1 MSDDRRDDSRS
12 TRRDDTQSDDTTG
25 RIPDSSLDFGDEFG
39 VVKFADADDSQPAM
53 SVDSTDTAKL
63 PHWSDAPTGESPRFT
78 AEHPITPASTTPP
91 PVRQPAREGRVRIG
105 VDPTDPRSRPRSDT
119 HPTMRPATNPTVR
132 DRTNP
137 ATRDRTNPTVRERGG
152 SERQGNG
159 DVSGAERRQVI
170 GDRQPRRPAP
180 VRPEQVR
187 RRRAERSDSGTQPRP
202 VGRDRNLGSAVI
214 VGAVLAAL
222 FIGTS
227 MVGPAAVMALVVVV
241 LGVAALEFFVQTTT
255 RGINAPMIIGV
266 TACIAAPLGAYYMSH
281 LAMTM
286 VVSFAFLAGA
296 ITLIGSHEDEHSGA
310 LVSLGGLMFG
320 VVYVGLLGAYAAM
333 VLRMSNLTP
342 ALPDVGTDTLFIAVL
357 GIAANDIG
365 AYFVGSAIGRTPLRQ
380 SISPNKTFEG
390 LIGGTIATFAVVVV
404 IGMQSDTWNSLTEWL
419 LLALVIS
426 VFAPIGDLLES
437 VVKRALGIKDF
448 GTVLKGHGG
457 VLDRFDGVLVCLPAV
472 YFLAVT
478 LAPWSS

>member
-1 MSDDRRDDSRS
+1 MSDDRRDD
-12 TRRDDTQSDDTTG
+12 TQPERRDETQSDDTTG

-63 PHWSDAPTGESPRFT
+63 PHWSEAPTGESPRFT
-78 AEHPITPASTTPP
+78 AEQPVTPPTTPP
-91 PVRQPAREGRVRIG
+91 PVRQPARSGRVRIG

-119 HPTMRPATNPTVR
+119 HPTMRPVTNPTPRDRTNPTVR
-132 DRTNP
+132 DRTGG
-137 ATRDRTNPTVRERGG
+137 ERRA
-152 SERQGNG
+152 SA
-159 DVSGAERRQVI
+159 DVSGAERRPVI

-187 RRRAERSDSGTQPRP
+187 RRRPDRSDSGTQPRP

-227 MVGPAAVMALVVVV
+227 LVGPAAVMALVVVV
-241 LGVAALEFFVQTTT
+241 LGVAALEFFVQVSS

-281 LAMTM
+281 LAMAM
-286 VVSFAFLAGA
+286 VVAFAFLAGA
-296 ITLIGSHEDEHSGA
+296 IALIGSGEDEHSGA

-333 VLRMSNLTP
+333 VLRLSNLSP
-342 ALPDVGTDTLFIAVL
+342 ALPDIGTDTLFIAVL

-390 LIGGTIATFAVVVV
+390 LIGGTIATFTLVVV
-404 IGMQSDTWNSLTEWL
+404 IGLQSETWNSLTEWL
-419 LLALVIS
+419 LLAVVIS
-426 VFAPIGDLLES
+426 IFAPIGDLLES

-457 VLDRFDGVLVCLPAV
+457 VLDRFDGVLMSLPAV

>member
-1 MSDDRRDDSRS
+1 MSDDRRDD
-12 TRRDDTQSDDTTG
+12 TQPERRDETQSDDTTG

-63 PHWSDAPTGESPRFT
+63 PHWSEAPTGESPRFT
-78 AEHPITPASTTPP
+78 AEQPVTPPTTPP
-91 PVRQPAREGRVRIG
+91 PVRQPARSGRVRIG

-119 HPTMRPATNPTVR
+119 HPTMRPVTNPTPRDRTNPTVR
-132 DRTNP
+132 DRTGG
-137 ATRDRTNPTVRERGG
+137 ERRA
-152 SERQGNG
+152 SA
-159 DVSGAERRQVI
+159 DISGAERRPVI

-187 RRRAERSDSGTQPRP
+187 RRRPDRSDSGTQPRP

-227 MVGPAAVMALVVVV
+227 LVGPAAVMALVVVV
-241 LGVAALEFFVQTTT
+241 LGVAALEFFVQVSS

-281 LAMTM
+281 LAMAM
-286 VVSFAFLAGA
+286 VVAFAFLAGA
-296 ITLIGSHEDEHSGA
+296 IALIGSGEDEHSGA

-333 VLRMSNLTP
+333 VLRLSNLSP
-342 ALPDVGTDTLFIAVL
+342 ALPDIGTDTLFIAVL

-390 LIGGTIATFAVVVV
+390 LIGGTIATFTVVVV
-404 IGMQSDTWNSLTEWL
+404 IGLQSETWNSLTEWL
-419 LLALVIS
+419 LLAVVIS
-426 VFAPIGDLLES
+426 FFAPIGDLLES

-457 VLDRFDGVLVCLPAV
+457 VLDRFDGVLMSLPAV

>member
-1 MSDDRRDDSRS
+1 MSDDRRDD
-12 TRRDDTQSDDTTG
+12 TQPERRDETQSDDTTG

-63 PHWSDAPTGESPRFT
+63 PHWSEAPTGESPRFT
-78 AEHPITPASTTPP
+78 AEQPVTPPTTPP
-91 PVRQPAREGRVRIG
+91 PVRQPARSGRVRIG

-119 HPTMRPATNPTVR
+119 HPTMRPVTNPTPRDRTNPTVR
-132 DRTNP
+132 DRTGG
-137 ATRDRTNPTVRERGG
+137 ERRA
-152 SERQGNG
+152 SA
-159 DVSGAERRQVI
+159 DVSGAERRPVI

-187 RRRAERSDSGTQPRP
+187 RRRPDRSDSGTQPRP

-227 MVGPAAVMALVVVV
+227 LVGPAAVMALVVVV
-241 LGVAALEFFVQTTT
+241 LGVAALEFFVQVSS

-281 LAMTM
+281 LAMAM
-286 VVSFAFLAGA
+286 VVAFAFLAGA
-296 ITLIGSHEDEHSGA
+296 IALIGSGEDEHSGA

-333 VLRMSNLTP
+333 VLRLSNLSP
-342 ALPDVGTDTLFIAVL
+342 ALPDIGTDTLFIAVL

-390 LIGGTIATFAVVVV
+390 LIGGTIATFTVVVV
-404 IGMQSDTWNSLTEWL
+404 IGLQSETWNSLTEWL
-419 LLALVIS
+419 LLAVVIS
-426 VFAPIGDLLES
+426 IFAPIGDLLES

-457 VLDRFDGVLVCLPAV
+457 VLDRIHGVLMSLPAV

>member
-1 MSDDRRDDSRS
+1 MSDDRRDD
-12 TRRDDTQSDDTTG
+12 TQPERRDETQSDDTTG

-63 PHWSDAPTGESPRFT
+63 PHWSEAPTGESPRFT
-78 AEHPITPASTTPP
+78 AEQPVTPPTTPP
-91 PVRQPAREGRVRIG
+91 PVRQPARSGRVRIG
-105 VDPTDPRSRPRSDT
+105 GDPTDPRSRPRSDT
-119 HPTMRPATNPTVR
+119 HPTMRPVTNPTPRDRTNPTVR
-132 DRTNP
+132 DRTGG
-137 ATRDRTNPTVRERGG
+137 ERRA
-152 SERQGNG
+152 SA
-159 DVSGAERRQVI
+159 DVSGAERRPVI

-187 RRRAERSDSGTQPRP
+187 RRRPDRSDSGTQPRP

-227 MVGPAAVMALVVVV
+227 LVGPAAVMALVVVV
-241 LGVAALEFFVQTTT
+241 LGVAALEFFVQVSS

-281 LAMTM
+281 LAMAM
-286 VVSFAFLAGA
+286 VVAFAFLAGA
-296 ITLIGSHEDEHSGA
+296 IALIGSGEDEHSGA

-333 VLRMSNLTP
+333 VLRLSNLSP
-342 ALPDVGTDTLFIAVL
+342 ALPDIGTDTLFIAVL

-390 LIGGTIATFAVVVV
+390 LIGGTIATFTVVVV
-404 IGMQSDTWNSLTEWL
+404 IGLQSETWNSLTEWL
-419 LLALVIS
+419 LLAVVIS
-426 VFAPIGDLLES
+426 FFAPIGDLLES

-457 VLDRFDGVLVCLPAV
+457 VLDRFDGVLMSLPAV

>member
-1 MSDDRRDDSRS
+1 MSDDRRDD
-12 TRRDDTQSDDTTG
+12 TQPERRDETQSDDTTG

-63 PHWSDAPTGESPRFT
+63 PHWSEAPTGESPRFT
-78 AEHPITPASTTPP
+78 AEQPVTPPTTPP
-91 PVRQPAREGRVRIG
+91 PVRQPARSGRVRIG

-119 HPTMRPATNPTVR
+119 HPTMRPVTNPTPRDRTNPTVR
-132 DRTNP
+132 DRTGG
-137 ATRDRTNPTVRERGG
+137 ERRA
-152 SERQGNG
+152 SA
-159 DVSGAERRQVI
+159 DVSGAERRPVI

-187 RRRAERSDSGTQPRP
+187 RRRPDRSDSGTQPRP

-227 MVGPAAVMALVVVV
+227 LVGPAAVMALVVVV
-241 LGVAALEFFVQTTT
+241 LGVAALEFFVQVSS

-281 LAMTM
+281 LAMAM
-286 VVSFAFLAGA
+286 VVAFAFLAGA
-296 ITLIGSHEDEHSGA
+296 IALIGSGEDEHSGA

-333 VLRMSNLTP
+333 VLRLSNLSP
-342 ALPDVGTDTLFIAVL
+342 ALPDIGTDTLFIAVL

-390 LIGGTIATFAVVVV
+390 LIGGTIATFTVVVV
-404 IGMQSDTWNSLTEWL
+404 IGLQSETWNSLREWL
-419 LLALVIS
+419 LLAVVIS
-426 VFAPIGDLLES
+426 FFAPIGDLLES

-457 VLDRFDGVLVCLPAV
+457 VLDRFDGVLMSLPAV

>member
-1 MSDDRRDDSRS
+1 
-12 TRRDDTQSDDTTG
+12 
-25 RIPDSSLDFGDEFG
+25 
-39 VVKFADADDSQPAM
+39 
-53 SVDSTDTAKL
+53 
-63 PHWSDAPTGESPRFT
+63 
-78 AEHPITPASTTPP
+78 
-91 PVRQPAREGRVRIG
+91 
-105 VDPTDPRSRPRSDT
+105 
-119 HPTMRPATNPTVR
+119 MRPVTNPT
-132 DRTNP
+132 P
-137 ATRDRTNPTVRERGG
+137 RDRTNPTVRDRNGGERGA
-152 SERQGNG
+152 SA
-159 DVSGAERRQVI
+159 DASGGERRPVI
-170 GDRQPRRPAP
+170 GDRQPRRPTP
-180 VRPEQVR
+180 MRPEQVR
-187 RRRAERSDSGTQPRP
+187 RRRPDRSDSGTQPRP

-227 MVGPAAVMALVVVV
+227 LVGPAAVMALVVVV
-241 LGVAALEFFVQTTT
+241 LGVAALEFFVQASN
-255 RGINAPMIIGV
+255 RGVNAPMVIGV
-266 TACIAAPLGAYYMSH
+266 TACIATPLGAYYIGH
-281 LAMTM
+281 LAMSM
-286 VVSFAFLAGA
+286 VVVFAFLAGA
-296 ITLIGSHEDEHSGA
+296 IALIGSGEDEHSGA

-333 VLRMSNLTP
+333 VLRLSNLSP
-342 ALPDVGTDTLFIAVL
+342 ALPDIGTDTLFIAVL

-390 LIGGTIATFAVVVV
+390 LIGGTIATFTVVVV

-419 LLALVIS
+419 LLAVVIS
-426 VFAPIGDLLES
+426 FFAPIGDLLES

-457 VLDRFDGVLVCLPAV
+457 VLDRFDGVLVSLPAV

>member
-1 MSDDRRDDSRS
+1 MSDDRRDD
-12 TRRDDTQSDDTTG
+12 TQPERRDETQSDDTTG

-63 PHWSDAPTGESPRFT
+63 PHWSEAPTGESPRFT
-78 AEHPITPASTTPP
+78 AEQPVTPPTTPP
-91 PVRQPAREGRVRIG
+91 PVRQPARSGRVRIG

-119 HPTMRPATNPTVR
+119 HPTMRPVTNPTPRDRTNPTVR
-132 DRTNP
+132 DRTGG
-137 ATRDRTNPTVRERGG
+137 ERRA
-152 SERQGNG
+152 SA
-159 DVSGAERRQVI
+159 DVSGAERRPVI

-187 RRRAERSDSGTQPRP
+187 RRRPDRSDSGTQPRP

-227 MVGPAAVMALVVVV
+227 LVGPAAVMALVVVV
-241 LGVAALEFFVQTTT
+241 LGVAALEFFVQVSS

-281 LAMTM
+281 LAMAM
-286 VVSFAFLAGA
+286 VVAFAFLAGA
-296 ITLIGSHEDEHSGA
+296 IALIGSGEDEHSGA

-333 VLRMSNLTP
+333 VLRLSNLSP
-342 ALPDVGTDTLFIAVL
+342 ALPDIGTDTLFIAVL

-365 AYFVGSAIGRTPLRQ
+365 AYFVGSTIGRTPLRQ

-390 LIGGTIATFAVVVV
+390 LIGGTIATFTVVVV
-404 IGMQSDTWNSLTEWL
+404 IGLQSETWNSLTEWL
-419 LLALVIS
+419 LLAVVIS
-426 VFAPIGDLLES
+426 IFAPIGDLLES

-457 VLDRFDGVLVCLPAV
+457 VLDRFDGVLMSLPAV

>member
-1 MSDDRRDDSRS
+1 
-12 TRRDDTQSDDTTG
+12 
-25 RIPDSSLDFGDEFG
+25 
-39 VVKFADADDSQPAM
+39 AM

-63 PHWSDAPTGESPRFT
+63 PHWSEAPTGESPRFT
-78 AEHPITPASTTPP
+78 AEQPVTPPTTPP
-91 PVRQPAREGRVRIG
+91 PVRQPARSGRVRIG

-119 HPTMRPATNPTVR
+119 HPTMRPVTNPTPRDRTNPTVR
-132 DRTNP
+132 DRTGG
-137 ATRDRTNPTVRERGG
+137 ERRA
-152 SERQGNG
+152 SA
-159 DVSGAERRQVI
+159 DVSGAERRPVI

-187 RRRAERSDSGTQPRP
+187 RRRPDRSDSGTQPRP

-227 MVGPAAVMALVVVV
+227 LVGPAAVMALVVVV
-241 LGVAALEFFVQTTT
+241 LGVAALEFFVQVSS

-281 LAMTM
+281 LAMAM
-286 VVSFAFLAGA
+286 VVAFAFLA
-296 ITLIGSHEDEHSGA
+296 GA

-333 VLRMSNLTP
+333 VLRLSNLSP
-342 ALPDVGTDTLFIAVL
+342 ALPDIGTDTLFIAVL

-390 LIGGTIATFAVVVV
+390 LIGGTIATFTVVVV
-404 IGMQSDTWNSLTEWL
+404 IGLQSETWNSLTEWL
-419 LLALVIS
+419 LLAVVIS
-426 VFAPIGDLLES
+426 FFAPIGDLLES

-457 VLDRFDGVLVCLPAV
+457 VLDRFDGVLMSLPAV

>member
-1 MSDDRRDDSRS
+1 MSDDRRDD
-12 TRRDDTQSDDTTG
+12 TQPERRDDTQSDDTTG

-63 PHWSDAPTGESPRFT
+63 PHWSEAPTGESPRFT
-78 AEHPITPASTTPP
+78 AEQPVTPSTTPP
-91 PVRQPAREGRVRIG
+91 PVRQPARSGRVRIG

-119 HPTMRPATNPTVR
+119 HPTMRPVTNPTPRDRTNPTVR
-132 DRTNP
+132 DRTGGE
-137 ATRDRTNPTVRERGG
+137 RRT
-152 SERQGNG
+152 SA
-159 DVSGAERRQVI
+159 DVSGAERRPVI

-187 RRRAERSDSGTQPRP
+187 RRRPDRSDSGTQPRP

-227 MVGPAAVMALVVVV
+227 LVGPAAVMALVVVV
-241 LGVAALEFFVQTTT
+241 LGVAALEFFVQVSS
-255 RGINAPMIIGV
+255 RGINAPMVIGV

-281 LAMTM
+281 LAMAM
-286 VVSFAFLAGA
+286 VVTFAFLAGA
-296 ITLIGSHEDEHSGA
+296 IALIGSGEDEHSGA

-333 VLRMSNLTP
+333 VLRLSNLSP
-342 ALPDVGTDTLFIAVL
+342 ALPDIGTDTLFIAVL

-390 LIGGTIATFAVVVV
+390 LIGGTIATFTVVVV
-404 IGMQSDTWNSLTEWL
+404 IGLQSETWNSLTEWL
-419 LLALVIS
+419 LLAVVIS
-426 VFAPIGDLLES
+426 FFAPIGDLLES

-457 VLDRFDGVLVCLPAV
+457 VLDRFDGVLMSLPAV

>member
-1 MSDDRRDDSRS
+1 MSDDRRDD
-12 TRRDDTQSDDTTG
+12 TQPERRDETQSDDTTG

-63 PHWSDAPTGESPRFT
+63 PHWSEAPTGESPRFT
-78 AEHPITPASTTPP
+78 AEQPVTPPTTPP
-91 PVRQPAREGRVRIG
+91 PVRQPARSGRVRIG

-119 HPTMRPATNPTVR
+119 HPTMRPVTNPTPRDRTNPTVR
-132 DRTNP
+132 DRTGG
-137 ATRDRTNPTVRERGG
+137 ERRA
-152 SERQGNG
+152 SA
-159 DVSGAERRQVI
+159 DVSGAERRPVI

-187 RRRAERSDSGTQPRP
+187 RRRPDRSDSGTQPRP

-227 MVGPAAVMALVVVV
+227 LVGPAAVMALVVVV
-241 LGVAALEFFVQTTT
+241 LGVAALEFFVQVSS

-281 LAMTM
+281 LAMAM
-286 VVSFAFLAGA
+286 VVAFAFLAGA
-296 ITLIGSHEDEHSGA
+296 IALIGSGEDEHSGA
-310 LVSLGGLMFG
+310 LVSLGGLMLG

-333 VLRMSNLTP
+333 VLRLSNLSP
-342 ALPDVGTDTLFIAVL
+342 ALPDIGTDTLFIAVL

-390 LIGGTIATFAVVVV
+390 LIGGTIATFTVVVV
-404 IGMQSDTWNSLTEWL
+404 IGLQSETWNSLTEWL
-419 LLALVIS
+419 LLAVVIS
-426 VFAPIGDLLES
+426 FFAPIGDLLES

-457 VLDRFDGVLVCLPAV
+457 VLDRFDGVLMSLPAV

>member
-1 MSDDRRDDSRS
+1 MSDDRRDD
-12 TRRDDTQSDDTTG
+12 TQPERRDETQSDDTTG

-63 PHWSDAPTGESPRFT
+63 PHWSEAPTGESPRFT
-78 AEHPITPASTTPP
+78 AEQPVTPPTTPP
-91 PVRQPAREGRVRIG
+91 PVRQPARSGRVRIG

-119 HPTMRPATNPTVR
+119 HPTMRPVTNPTPRDRTNPTVR
-132 DRTNP
+132 DRTGG
-137 ATRDRTNPTVRERGG
+137 ERRA
-152 SERQGNG
+152 SA
-159 DVSGAERRQVI
+159 DVSGAERRPVI

-187 RRRAERSDSGTQPRP
+187 RRRPDRSDSGTQPRP

-227 MVGPAAVMALVVVV
+227 LVGPAAVMALVVVV
-241 LGVAALEFFVQTTT
+241 LGVAALEFFVQVSS

-281 LAMTM
+281 LAMAM
-286 VVSFAFLAGA
+286 VVAFAFLAGA
-296 ITLIGSHEDEHSGA
+296 IALIGSGEDEHSGA

-333 VLRMSNLTP
+333 VLRLSNLSP
-342 ALPDVGTDTLFIAVL
+342 ALPDIGTDTLFIAVI

-390 LIGGTIATFAVVVV
+390 LIGGTIATFTVVVV
-404 IGMQSDTWNSLTEWL
+404 IGLQSETWNSLTEWL
-419 LLALVIS
+419 LLAVVIS
-426 VFAPIGDLLES
+426 IFAPIGDLLES

-457 VLDRFDGVLVCLPAV
+457 VLDRFDGVLMSLPAV

>member
-1 MSDDRRDDSRS
+1 DDRRDD
-12 TRRDDTQSDDTTG
+12 TQPERRDETQSDDTTG

-63 PHWSDAPTGESPRFT
+63 PHWSEAPTGESPRFT
-78 AEHPITPASTTPP
+78 AEQPVTPPTTPP
-91 PVRQPAREGRVRIG
+91 PVRQPARSGRVRIG

-119 HPTMRPATNPTVR
+119 HPTMRPVTNPTPRDRTNPTVR
-132 DRTNP
+132 DRTGG
-137 ATRDRTNPTVRERGG
+137 ERRA
-152 SERQGNG
+152 SA
-159 DVSGAERRQVI
+159 DVSGAERRPVI

-187 RRRAERSDSGTQPRP
+187 RRRPDRSDSGTQPRP

-227 MVGPAAVMALVVVV
+227 LVGPAAVMALVVVV
-241 LGVAALEFFVQTTT
+241 LGVAALEFFVQVSS

-281 LAMTM
+281 LAMAM
-286 VVSFAFLAGA
+286 VVAFAFLAGA
-296 ITLIGSHEDEHSGA
+296 IALIGSGEDEHSGA

-333 VLRMSNLTP
+333 VLRLSNLSP
-342 ALPDVGTDTLFIAVL
+342 ALPDIGTDTLFIAVL

-390 LIGGTIATFAVVVV
+390 LIGGTIATFTVVVV
-404 IGMQSDTWNSLTEWL
+404 IGLQSETWNSLTEWL
-419 LLALVIS
+419 LLAVVIS
-426 VFAPIGDLLES
+426 FFAPIGDLLES

-457 VLDRFDGVLVCLPAV
+457 VLDRFDGVLMSLPAV

>member
-1 MSDDRRDDSRS
+1 MSDDRRDD
-12 TRRDDTQSDDTTG
+12 TQPERRDETQSDDTTG

-63 PHWSDAPTGESPRFT
+63 PHWSEAPTGESPRFT
-78 AEHPITPASTTPP
+78 AEQPVTPPTTPP
-91 PVRQPAREGRVRIG
+91 PVRQPARSGRVRIG

-119 HPTMRPATNPTVR
+119 HPTMRPVTNPTPRDRTNPTVR
-132 DRTNP
+132 DRTGG
-137 ATRDRTNPTVRERGG
+137 ERRA
-152 SERQGNG
+152 SA
-159 DVSGAERRQVI
+159 DVSGAERRPVI

-187 RRRAERSDSGTQPRP
+187 RRRPDRSDSGTQPRP

-227 MVGPAAVMALVVVV
+227 LVGPAAVMALVVVV
-241 LGVAALEFFVQTTT
+241 LGVAALEFFVQVSS

-281 LAMTM
+281 LAMAM
-286 VVSFAFLAGA
+286 VVAFAFLAGA
-296 ITLIGSHEDEHSGA
+296 IALIGSGEDEHSGA

-333 VLRMSNLTP
+333 VLRLSNLSP
-342 ALPDVGTDTLFIAVL
+342 ALPDIGTDTLFIAVL

-390 LIGGTIATFAVVVV
+390 LIGGTIATFTVVVV
-404 IGMQSDTWNSLTEWL
+404 IGLQSETWNSLNEWL
-419 LLALVIS
+419 LLAVVIS
-426 VFAPIGDLLES
+426 FFAPIGDLLES

-457 VLDRFDGVLVCLPAV
+457 VLDRFDGVLMSLPAV

>member
-1 MSDDRRDDSRS
+1 MSDDRRDD
-12 TRRDDTQSDDTTG
+12 TQPERRDETQSDDTTG

-63 PHWSDAPTGESPRFT
+63 PHWSEAPTGESPRFT
-78 AEHPITPASTTPP
+78 AEQPVTPPTTPP
-91 PVRQPAREGRVRIG
+91 PVRQPARSGRVRIG
-105 VDPTDPRSRPRSDT
+105 VGPTDPRSRPRSDT
-119 HPTMRPATNPTVR
+119 HPTMRPVTNPTPRDRTNPTVR
-132 DRTNP
+132 DRTGG
-137 ATRDRTNPTVRERGG
+137 ERRA
-152 SERQGNG
+152 SA
-159 DVSGAERRQVI
+159 DVSGAERRPVI

-187 RRRAERSDSGTQPRP
+187 RRRPDRSDSGTQPRP

-227 MVGPAAVMALVVVV
+227 LVGPAAVMALVVVV
-241 LGVAALEFFVQTTT
+241 LGVAALEFFVQVSS

-281 LAMTM
+281 LAMAM
-286 VVSFAFLAGA
+286 VVAFAFLAGA
-296 ITLIGSHEDEHSGA
+296 IALIGSGEDEHSGA

-333 VLRMSNLTP
+333 VLRLSNLSP
-342 ALPDVGTDTLFIAVL
+342 ALPDIGTDTLFIAVL

-390 LIGGTIATFAVVVV
+390 LIGGTIATFTVVVV
-404 IGMQSDTWNSLTEWL
+404 IGLQSETWNSLTEWL
-419 LLALVIS
+419 LLAVVIS
-426 VFAPIGDLLES
+426 FFAPIGDLLES

-457 VLDRFDGVLVCLPAV
+457 VLDRFDGVLMSLPAV

>member
-1 MSDDRRDDSRS
+1 MSDDRRDD
-12 TRRDDTQSDDTTG
+12 TQPERRDETQSDDTTG

-63 PHWSDAPTGESPRFT
+63 PHWSEAPTGESPRFT
-78 AEHPITPASTTPP
+78 AEQPVTPPTTPP
-91 PVRQPAREGRVRIG
+91 PVRQPARSGRVRIG

-119 HPTMRPATNPTVR
+119 HPTMRPVTNPTPRDRTNPTVR
-132 DRTNP
+132 DRTGG
-137 ATRDRTNPTVRERGG
+137 ERRA
-152 SERQGNG
+152 SA
-159 DVSGAERRQVI
+159 DVSGAERRPVI

-187 RRRAERSDSGTQPRP
+187 RRRPDRSDSGTQPRP

-227 MVGPAAVMALVVVV
+227 LVGPAAVMALVVVV
-241 LGVAALEFFVQTTT
+241 LGVAALEFFVQVSS
-255 RGINAPMIIGV
+255 RGINAPMVIGV

-281 LAMTM
+281 LAMAM
-286 VVSFAFLAGA
+286 VVAFAFLAGA
-296 ITLIGSHEDEHSGA
+296 IALIGSGEDEHSGA

-333 VLRMSNLTP
+333 VLRLSNLSP
-342 ALPDVGTDTLFIAVL
+342 ALPDIGTDTLFIAVL

-390 LIGGTIATFAVVVV
+390 LIGGTIATFTVVVV
-404 IGMQSDTWNSLTEWL
+404 IGLQSETWNSLTEWL
-419 LLALVIS
+419 LLAVVIS
-426 VFAPIGDLLES
+426 FFAPIGDLLES

-457 VLDRFDGVLVCLPAV
+457 VLDRFDGVLMSLPAV

>member
-1 MSDDRRDDSRS
+1 MSDDRRDD
-12 TRRDDTQSDDTTG
+12 TQPERRDETQSDDTTG

-63 PHWSDAPTGESPRFT
+63 PHWSEAPTGESPRFT
-78 AEHPITPASTTPP
+78 AEQPVTAPTTPP
-91 PVRQPAREGRVRIG
+91 PVRQPARSGRVRIG

-119 HPTMRPATNPTVR
+119 HPTMRPVTNPTPRDRTNPTVR
-132 DRTNP
+132 DRTGG
-137 ATRDRTNPTVRERGG
+137 ERRV
-152 SERQGNG
+152 SA
-159 DVSGAERRQVI
+159 DVSGAERRPVI

-187 RRRAERSDSGTQPRP
+187 RRRPDRSDSGTQPRP

-214 VGAVLAAL
+214 VGALLAAL

-227 MVGPAAVMALVVVV
+227 LVGPAAVMALVVVV
-241 LGVAALEFFVQTTT
+241 LGVAALEFFVQVSS

-266 TACIAAPLGAYYMSH
+266 AACIAAPLGAYYMSH
-281 LAMTM
+281 LAMAM
-286 VVSFAFLAGA
+286 VVTFAFLAGA
-296 ITLIGSHEDEHSGA
+296 IALIGSGEDEHSGA

-333 VLRMSNLTP
+333 VLRLSNLSP
-342 ALPDVGTDTLFIAVL
+342 ALPDIGTDTLFIAVL

-390 LIGGTIATFAVVVV
+390 LIGGTIATFTVVVV
-404 IGMQSDTWNSLTEWL
+404 IGLQSETWNSLTEWL
-419 LLALVIS
+419 LLAVVIS
-426 VFAPIGDLLES
+426 FFAPIGDLLES

-457 VLDRFDGVLVCLPAV
+457 VLDRFDGVLVSLPAV

>member
-1 MSDDRRDDSRS
+1 MSDDRRDD
-12 TRRDDTQSDDTTG
+12 TQPERRDETQSDDTTG

-63 PHWSDAPTGESPRFT
+63 PHWSEAPTGESPRFT
-78 AEHPITPASTTPP
+78 AEQPVTPPTTPP
-91 PVRQPAREGRVRIG
+91 PVRQPARSGRVRIG

-119 HPTMRPATNPTVR
+119 HPTMRPVTNPTQRDRTNPTVR
-132 DRTNP
+132 DRTGG
-137 ATRDRTNPTVRERGG
+137 ERRA
-152 SERQGNG
+152 SA
-159 DVSGAERRQVI
+159 DVSGAERRPVI

-187 RRRAERSDSGTQPRP
+187 RRRPDRSDSGTQPRP

-227 MVGPAAVMALVVVV
+227 LVGPAAVMALVVVV
-241 LGVAALEFFVQTTT
+241 LGVAALEFFVQVSS

-281 LAMTM
+281 LAMAM
-286 VVSFAFLAGA
+286 VVAFAFLAGA
-296 ITLIGSHEDEHSGA
+296 IALIGSGEDEHSGA

-333 VLRMSNLTP
+333 VLRLSNLSP
-342 ALPDVGTDTLFIAVL
+342 ALPDIGTDTLFIAVL

-390 LIGGTIATFAVVVV
+390 LIGGTIATFTVVVV
-404 IGMQSDTWNSLTEWL
+404 IGLQSETWNSLTEWL
-419 LLALVIS
+419 LLAVVIS
-426 VFAPIGDLLES
+426 IFAPIGDLLES

-457 VLDRFDGVLVCLPAV
+457 VLDRFDGVLMSLPAV

>member
-1 MSDDRRDDSRS
+1 MSDDRRDD
-12 TRRDDTQSDDTTG
+12 TQPERRDDTQSDDTTG

-63 PHWSDAPTGESPRFT
+63 PHWSEAPTGESPRFT
-78 AEHPITPASTTPP
+78 AEQPVTPPTTPP
-91 PVRQPAREGRVRIG
+91 PVRQPARSGRVRIG

-119 HPTMRPATNPTVR
+119 HPTMRPVTNPT
-132 DRTNP
+132 P
-137 ATRDRTNPTVRERGG
+137 RDRTNPTARDRTGGERRA
-152 SERQGNG
+152 ST
-159 DVSGAERRQVI
+159 DVSGAERRPVI

-187 RRRAERSDSGTQPRP
+187 RRRPDRSDSGTQPRP

-227 MVGPAAVMALVVVV
+227 LVGPAAVMALVVVV
-241 LGVAALEFFVQTTT
+241 LGMAGLEFFVQASS
-255 RGINAPMIIGV
+255 RGINAPMIVGV

-281 LAMTM
+281 LAMAM
-286 VVSFAFLAGA
+286 VVAFAFLAGA
-296 ITLIGSHEDEHSGA
+296 IALIGSGEDEHSGA
-310 LVSLGGLMFG
+310 LASLGGLMFG

-333 VLRMSNLTP
+333 VLRLSNLSP
-342 ALPDVGTDTLFIAVL
+342 ALPDIGTDTLFIAVL

-390 LIGGTIATFAVVVV
+390 LIGGTIATFTVVVV
-404 IGMQSDTWNSLTEWL
+404 IGLRSETWNSLTEWL
-419 LLALVIS
+419 LLAVVIS
-426 VFAPIGDLLES
+426 FFAPLGDLLES

-457 VLDRFDGVLVCLPAV
+457 VLDRFDGVLVSLPAV

>member
-1 MSDDRRDDSRS
+1 MSDDRRDD
-12 TRRDDTQSDDTTG
+12 TQPERRDETQSDDTTG

-63 PHWSDAPTGESPRFT
+63 PHWSEAPTGESPRFT
-78 AEHPITPASTTPP
+78 AEQPVTPPTTPP
-91 PVRQPAREGRVRIG
+91 PVRQPARSGRVRIG

-119 HPTMRPATNPTVR
+119 HPTMRPVTNPTPRDRTNPTVR
-132 DRTNP
+132 DRTGG
-137 ATRDRTNPTVRERGG
+137 ERRA
-152 SERQGNG
+152 SA
-159 DVSGAERRQVI
+159 DVSGAERRPVI

-187 RRRAERSDSGTQPRP
+187 RRRPDRSDSGTQPRP

-227 MVGPAAVMALVVVV
+227 LVGPAAVMALVVVV
-241 LGVAALEFFVQTTT
+241 LGVAALEFFVQVSS

-281 LAMTM
+281 LAMAM
-286 VVSFAFLAGA
+286 VVAFAFLAGA
-296 ITLIGSHEDEHSGA
+296 IALIGSGEDEHSGA

-333 VLRMSNLTP
+333 VLRLSNLSP
-342 ALPDVGTDTLFIAVL
+342 ALPDIGTDTLFIAVL

-390 LIGGTIATFAVVVV
+390 LIGGTIATFTVVVV
-404 IGMQSDTWNSLTEWL
+404 IGLQSETWNSLTEWL
-419 LLALVIS
+419 LLAVVIS
-426 VFAPIGDLLES
+426 IFAPIGDLLES

-457 VLDRFDGVLVCLPAV
+457 VLDRFDGVLMSLPAV